1 VRQLN
6 PKPPTSRVE
15 GAKAS
20 ARARLRDLIESEKGR
35 ARAHIALIRRTE
47 PDASSDRVAQVVLDR
62 WVKVAQV
69 EGGVTGALGF
79 VGVPVNLILFVY
91 FEVAV
96 IVSVAEAYGKVLEGE
111 GGEDVVLEVLARVHG
126 FEDVVR
132 TTPRVVGAIAR
143 TVALRHGFATLGRF
157 VPLIAAPI
165 AARLNERE
173 MKSLGLEALRRFGN
187 VVAIG

>member
-1 VRQLN
+1 M
-6 PKPPTSRVE
+6 
-15 GAKAS
+15 
-20 ARARLRDLIESEKGR
+20 
-35 ARAHIALIRRTE
+35 
-47 PDASSDRVAQVVLDR
+47 LDR

-143 TVALRHGFATLGRF
+143 TVALRHGFATLC
-157 VPLIAAPI
+157 LLYTSDAAD
-165 AARLNERE
+165 E
-173 MKSLGLEALRRFGN
+173 
-187 VVAIG
+187 